1 MTRKE
6 ELLDY
11 INGARD
17 WGRGLALVV
26 TNPTLECPEVIIN
39 RVENL
44 SAKADYIREAYSDDL
59 TLKSNEEVKIES
71 WYWE

>member
-26 TNPTLECPEVIIN
+26 TNPTLEYPEVIIN

>member
-11 INGARD
+11 IKGARD
-17 WGRGLALVV
+17 WGRGLALVI
-26 TNPTLECPEVIIN
+26 TNPTLPYPEVIIN

-44 SAKADYIREAYSDDL
+44 PAKADYIREAYSDDL
-59 TLKSNEEVKIES
+59 VFKHNEEVKIES